1 MKNIIMKS
9 IVIALA
15 LTMAAAIGACDIIEV
30 ENSNIEDV
38 KGKDLVIASFVD
50 LRMDKEGTA
59 DNPNL
64 FYDVKQ
70 EYEKEYKSGVIFKLY
85 NEQIFQNKL
94 IQMIGSGNAPD
105 LVYCGSLHLPRF
117 AAMQLLQP
125 IDDFMDPEKVNYKE
139 TADSLMWG
147 GKHIA
152 ARVEQIQPY
161 VIWYNK
167 KIFQKNGLT
176 EPYDLWKNGEWTFDK
191 FREIGMALTQ
201 DTNNDGLTD
210 QFGFDT
216 SGVYTPMWANA
227 GKWLEVGEDGNVD
240 ILWKEPAFYNAV
252 KFYKDAIWTDG
263 WWHKDPIAGYSGFSA
278 NQFAMI
284 GEPFEFKFT
293 YVKDMDMDLIGCAPW
308 PEGPQFKDNGGKYYT
323 ACNILGI
330 ANRSKNPYGA
340 AEFAKMMTDYEKTLD
355 LDHIPLG
362 NASAEAYLTEKDWEV
377 LDYVRANA
385 LIDMHGWGEW
395 TQDKWFYPI
404 VIDNKDISTV
414 LDSLEPVLRNE
425 VNKTLSY
432 KLPEIKPFSAPAML
446 TFENQDMGYL
456 TEEDCVNNGLEIIAE
471 TDEVIA
477 GKNSLKIQFG
487 DTETVAVR
495 SDPGTLFIPG
505 YHTYRITF
513 EWKIT
518 AVAQANKDIGLDCFV
533 TLRPKSSLS
542 EATYQAGYIGIFG
555 SEGDSSTAFGEINLS
570 SGMEDYCFVLVN
582 GEAGS
587 GEIVIDNIQIAEVPQ

>member
-1 MKNIIMKS
+1 MKYLRYKLPAMILA
-9 IVIALA
+9 IVMI
-15 LTMAAAIGACDIIEV
+15 AAISACDIIQV
-30 ENSNIEDV
+30 ENSDIEDI

-50 LRMDKEGTA
+50 LRMDKQGSSN
-59 DNPNL
+59 NPNI
-64 FYDVKQ
+64 FYDIKQ
-70 EYEKEYKSGVIFKLY
+70 QYESKYNANVIFKLY

-117 AAMQLLQP
+117 AAMELLQP
-125 IDDFMDPEKVNYKE
+125 INDYMDPETVNYKD
-139 TADSLMWG
+139 TADSLMWK

-161 VIWYNK
+161 VVWYNK
-167 KIFQKNGLT
+167 KMFQKNGLP
-176 EPYDLWKNGEWTFDK
+176 EPYDLWKSGEWTFDK

-201 DTNNDGLTD
+201 DTNNDGTID
-210 QFGFDT
+210 QYGFDT

-227 GKWLEVGEDGNVD
+227 GKWLEIKNDGTVD
-240 ILWKEPAFYNAV
+240 ILWKEPAFYNAL

-293 YVKDMDMDLIGCAPW
+293 YVKDMDMDMIGCAPW
-308 PEGPQFKDNGGKYYT
+308 PEGPQFRDNGGKYYT

-340 AEFAKMMTDYEKTLD
+340 AEFTSMMTEYEKSLD
-355 LDHIPLG
+355 LAHIPLG
-362 NASAEAYLTEKDWEV
+362 NASAEAYLTQKDWEV
-377 LDYVRANA
+377 LDYVRDNA
-385 LIDMHGWGEW
+385 IIDMHGWGEW

-432 KLPEIKPFSAPAML
+432 KLPEIKTFNTPALL
-446 TFENQDMGYL
+446 TFENDDMAYL
-456 TEEDCVNNGLEIIAE
+456 TDEDCVNNGVSIISE
-471 TDEVIA
+471 DSKVIA
-477 GKNSLKIQFG
+477 GKNSLEINFG

-495 SDPGTLFIPG
+495 SDPDALFIPG

-513 EWKIT
+513 EWKISS
-518 AVAQANKDIGLDCFV
+518 VAEVNKDIGLDCFV
-533 TLRPKSSLS
+533 TLRPRSSLNES
-542 EATYQAGYIGIFG
+542 TYQIGYLGIFG
-555 SEGDSSTAFGEINLS
+555 SADDSSTAFGEINLN
-570 SGMEDYCFVLVN
+570 SGMEDYCLVFVN

-587 GEIVIDNIQIAEVPQ
+587 GSIIVDNIQITEVPQ